1 MTDNK
6 NVIPNGLLAS
16 KMRNRMEDKNTLDQK
31 GLMYAGTGV
40 ISSENGAAV
49 TTSTPP
55 PSENSL
61 LVKDDE
67 QDGGLGW
74 KNVGDV
80 IRSAK
85 TAGQIINANMAD
97 SSSIANRA
105 SDSDFSHFVHTD
117 ENNGVLANNNIN
129 FIFPKK
135 YKDQSA
141 PLTLYFNGQTLY
153 DKESYTP
160 DYPLDLKIDELNAK
174 VEKIVFCDGSGD
186 AKAKASI
193 EAAEVRAES
202 VSAKTFDGNL
212 NGVANQ
218 ATYTASNTSETI
230 ESRLTRLGFKQ
241 AQFQLYNAG
250 SVRLKKLG
258 NFVICD
264 EVINRTLGGGLT
276 NLDNVTLFT
285 ITNSEFIPVQA
296 KMFSFWAADNSNQ
309 RVAYGTARI
318 NPIGSD
324 GPGKCVVTSQTL
336 YLSGSVLQRISFS
349 FGYDVTYGTY

>member
-1 MTDNK
+1 MADNK

-16 KMRNRMEDKNTLDQK
+16 EMRNRMEDKNTLAQK
-31 GLMYAGTGV
+31 GSMYAGTGV
-40 ISSENGAAV
+40 MGENDAAV
-49 TTSTPP
+49 TTFTLP

-153 DKESYTP
+153 DKESAP
-160 DYPLDLKIDELNAK
+160 PNYPLELKIDKLNAK

-186 AKAKASI
+186 AKAKANI

-218 ATYTASNTSETI
+218 RNVYRFKYKRNYRI
-230 ESRLTRLGFKQ
+230 EVNSLGF
-241 AQFQLYNAG
+241 
-250 SVRLKKLG
+250 
-258 NFVICD
+258 
-264 EVINRTLGGGLT
+264 
-276 NLDNVTLFT
+276 
-285 ITNSEFIPVQA
+285 
-296 KMFSFWAADNSNQ
+296 
-309 RVAYGTARI
+309 
-318 NPIGSD
+318 
-324 GPGKCVVTSQTL
+324 
-336 YLSGSVLQRISFS
+336 
-349 FGYDVTYGTY
+349 